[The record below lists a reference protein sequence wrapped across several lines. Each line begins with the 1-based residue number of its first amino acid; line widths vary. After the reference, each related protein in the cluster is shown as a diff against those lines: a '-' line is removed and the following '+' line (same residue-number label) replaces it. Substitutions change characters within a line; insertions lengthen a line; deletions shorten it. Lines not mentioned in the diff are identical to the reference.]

1 MQTNDKCKDKQI
13 YQKLLFF
20 VFFKGGHWKIHSLVI
35 LYAEYLKTKQKVH
48 QKVLFFVFRAKFLSI
63 LPN

>member
-13 YQKLLFF
+13 YQRPLK
-20 VFFKGGHWKIHSLVI
+20 KHSLVI
-35 LYAEYLKTKQKVH
+35 LYVEYLKTKQEVH
-48 QKVLFFVFRAKFLSI
+48 QKVLFFVFRAEFLSI